1 MQNLDSY
8 LDSKGAEYA
17 PFDPKRAHNIFKKL
31 KPNLC
36 LPKTIIHIIGTNG
49 KGSTGRFITLGL
61 EQHNLRVFH
70 FTSPHLFK
78 VNERFYKNGKN
89 LKSCELDSAHLFLQK
104 FDFIK
109 QASYFEYLTFLA
121 LVLARDCDV
130 LVLEAGLGGEFD
142 STSVIESDIC
152 VFTPISYDH
161 QEILGSK
168 IEQIATTKLNAM
180 TKLNFIAPQPFKTTI
195 KIAKKIA
202 KQKQA
207 KLVFI
212 NDEITDSALLA
223 YAKKYELAPF
233 LQKNLW
239 VAKNVLD
246 SLGKSFDFRTLKG
259 FDLPCRACFVRE
271 NIFVDVGH
279 NEGCAKEIAKIFSAQ
294 EVFLVYNSF
303 LQKDVHKVLK
313 ALKPIIKKVLILEVS
328 NPRILP
334 KSDLINE
341 CKKLKIPFLDFM
353 GVESIESKNTYVV
366 FGSFS
371 VVKEFLERL
380 DAR

>member
-1 MQNLDSY
+1 MDLDSY

-17 PFDPKRAHNIFKKL
+17 PFNPKRAHNIFKKL

-36 LPKTIIHIIGTNG
+36 LPKKIIHIIGTNG

-61 EQHNLRVFH
+61 EQHNLSVFH
-70 FTSPHLFK
+70 FTSPHLFE

-89 LKSCELDSAHLFLQK
+89 LESSVLESAHLFLQQ

-121 LVLARDCDV
+121 LILAQDCDV
-130 LVLEAGLGGEFD
+130 LILEAGLGGEFD

-152 VFTPISYDH
+152 VFTSISYDH

-180 TKLNFIAPQPFKTTI
+180 AKLNFIAPQPFKTTI
-195 KIAKKIA
+195 NIAKRIA

-207 KLVFI
+207 KLIFI
-212 NDEITDSALLA
+212 NDEILDSALLT
-223 YAKKYELAPF
+223 YAKKYKLAPF
-233 LQKNLW
+233 LQENLW

-246 SLGKSFDFRTLKG
+246 FLGKSFDFGILRA
-259 FDLPCRACFVRE
+259 FDLPYRAYKIQK
-271 NIFVDVGH
+271 NILLDVGH
-279 NEGCAKEIAKIFSAQ
+279 NEGCAREIAKIVGAKK
-294 EVFLVYNSF
+294 VFLVYNTF
-303 LQKDVHKVLK
+303 FQKDVYKILK
-313 ALKPIIKKVLILEVS
+313 ILKPIIKRVLILEVLHE
-328 NPRILP
+328 RILP
-334 KSDLINE
+334 KADLINVCE
-341 CKKLKIPFLDFM
+341 ELRIPFGNFTHINQ
-353 GVESIESKNTYVV
+353 ESEYVV

-371 VVKEFLERL
+371 VVKEFLERIN
-380 DAR
+380 AR

>member
-1 MQNLDSY
+1 MDLDSY

-17 PFDPKRAHNIFKKL
+17 PFNPKRAHNIFKKL

-36 LPKTIIHIIGTNG
+36 LPKKIIHIIGTNG

-61 EQHNLRVFH
+61 EQHNLSVFH
-70 FTSPHLFK
+70 FTSPHLFE

-89 LKSCELDSAHLFLQK
+89 LESSVLESAHLFLQQ

-121 LVLARDCDV
+121 LILAQDCDV
-130 LVLEAGLGGEFD
+130 LILEAGLGGEFD

-152 VFTPISYDH
+152 VFTSISYDH

-180 TKLNFIAPQPFKTTI
+180 AKLNFIAPQPFKTTI
-195 KIAKKIA
+195 NIAKRIA

-207 KLVFI
+207 KLIFI
-212 NDEITDSALLA
+212 NDEILDSALLT
-223 YAKKYELAPF
+223 YAKKYKLAPF
-233 LQKNLW
+233 LQENLW

-246 SLGKSFDFRTLKG
+246 FLGKSFDFGILRA
-259 FDLPCRACFVRE
+259 FDLPYRAYKIQK
-271 NIFVDVGH
+271 NILLDVGH
-279 NEGCAKEIAKIFSAQ
+279 NEGCAREIAKIVGAKK
-294 EVFLVYNSF
+294 VFLVYNTF
-303 LQKDVHKVLK
+303 FQKDVYKILK
-313 ALKPIIKKVLILEVS
+313 ILKPIIKRVLILEVLHE
-328 NPRILP
+328 RILP
-334 KSDLINE
+334 KADLINVCE
-341 CKKLKIPFLDFM
+341 ELRIPFGNFTHINQ
-353 GVESIESKNTYVV
+353 ESEYVV

-371 VVKEFLERL
+371 VVKEFLERIN
-380 DAR
+380 AG

>member
-1 MQNLDSY
+1 MDLDSY

-17 PFDPKRAHNIFKKL
+17 PFNPKRAHNIFKKL

-36 LPKTIIHIIGTNG
+36 LPKKIIHIIGTNG

-61 EQHNLRVFH
+61 EQHNLSVFH
-70 FTSPHLFK
+70 FTSPHLFE

-89 LKSCELDSAHLFLQK
+89 LESSVLESAHLFLQQ

-121 LVLARDCDV
+121 LILAQDCDV
-130 LVLEAGLGGEFD
+130 LILEAGLGGEFD

-152 VFTPISYDH
+152 VFTSISYDH

-180 TKLNFIAPQPFKTTI
+180 AKLNFIAPQPFKTTI
-195 KIAKKIA
+195 NIAKRIA

-207 KLVFI
+207 KLIFI
-212 NDEITDSALLA
+212 NDEILDSALLT
-223 YAKKYELAPF
+223 YAKKYKLAPF
-233 LQKNLW
+233 LQENLW

-246 SLGKSFDFRTLKG
+246 FLGKSFDFGILRA
-259 FDLPCRACFVRE
+259 FDLPYRAYKIQK
-271 NIFVDVGH
+271 NILLDVGH
-279 NEGCAKEIAKIFSAQ
+279 NEGCAREIAKIVGAKK
-294 EVFLVYNSF
+294 VFLVYNTF
-303 LQKDVHKVLK
+303 FQKDVYKILK
-313 ALKPIIKKVLILEVS
+313 ILKPIIKRVLILEVLHE
-328 NPRILP
+328 RILP
-334 KSDLINE
+334 KADLINVCE
-341 CKKLKIPFLDFM
+341 ELRIPFGNFTHINP
-353 GVESIESKNTYVV
+353 ESEYVV

-371 VVKEFLERL
+371 VVKEFLERIN
-380 DAR
+380 AR

>member
-1 MQNLDSY
+1 MDLDSY

-17 PFDPKRAHNIFKKL
+17 PFNPKRAHNIFKKL

-36 LPKTIIHIIGTNG
+36 LPKKIIHIIGTNG

-61 EQHNLRVFH
+61 EQHNLSVFH
-70 FTSPHLFK
+70 FTSPHLFE
-78 VNERFYKNGKN
+78 VNERFYKNGKS
-89 LKSCELDSAHLFLQK
+89 LESSVLEGAHLFLQQ

-121 LVLARDCDV
+121 LILAQDCDV

-152 VFTPISYDH
+152 VFTSISYDH

-180 TKLNFIAPQPFKTTI
+180 AKLNFIAPQPFKTTI
-195 KIAKKIA
+195 NIAKRIA

-207 KLVFI
+207 KLIFV
-212 NDEITDSALLA
+212 NDEILDSALLT
-223 YAKKYELAPF
+223 YAKKYKLAPF
-233 LQKNLW
+233 LQENLW

-246 SLGKSFDFRTLKG
+246 FLGKSFDFGILRA
-259 FDLPCRACFVRE
+259 FDLPYRAYKIQK
-271 NIFVDVGH
+271 NILLDVGH
-279 NEGCAKEIAKIFSAQ
+279 NEGCAREIAKIVGAKK
-294 EVFLVYNSF
+294 VFLVYNTF
-303 LQKDVHKVLK
+303 FQKDVYKILK
-313 ALKPIIKKVLILEVS
+313 ILKPIIKQVLILEVLHE
-328 NPRILP
+328 RILP
-334 KSDLINE
+334 KADLINVCE
-341 CKKLKIPFLDFM
+341 ELRIPFDNFTHINP
-353 GVESIESKNTYVV
+353 ESEYVV

-371 VVKEFLERL
+371 VVKEFLERIN
-380 DAR
+380 AG